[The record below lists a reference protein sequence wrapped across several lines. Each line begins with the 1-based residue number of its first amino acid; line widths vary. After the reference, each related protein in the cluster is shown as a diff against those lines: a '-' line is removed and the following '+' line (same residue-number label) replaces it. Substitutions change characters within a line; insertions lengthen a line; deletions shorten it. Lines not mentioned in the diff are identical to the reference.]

1 MKDIIRICKHV
12 IECIVNSDYGLLEEE
27 GALSRVSE
35 NDIRRVLNEYNP
47 NENIITPPDD
57 YYKKI
62 YINKYKDGSGYH
74 VDIDLWYC
82 SGRSDLTLQ
91 IDIRKKEC
99 NEWSFKIDDL
109 RVL

>member
-1 MKDIIRICKHV
+1 MEDIIRICMHV
-12 IECIVNSDYGLLEEE
+12 VECIVHSNYDLLEEE

-35 NDIRRVLNEYNP
+35 RDIRRVLNEYNA
-47 NENIITPPDD
+47 NENIIMPPDD

-62 YINKYKDGSGYH
+62 YINEYKDGSGYH

-91 IDIRKKEC
+91 VDIQRKEC
-99 NEWSFKIDDL
+99 NELSFTIDDL